1 MRPVFARKT
10 SSSDGSCRLICAA
23 RRFSRVERAHDLRQC
38 TVAVELHRERAGTRR
53 RLGAE
58 AAEQP
63 AQPLELVG
71 RLGHDLDGRLADL
84 RLQLRRRALR
94 DDPAVVDD
102 PDAVGE
108 DVGLLEVLRRQEDGD
123 ALLAREAPDLV
134 PERRAAL
141 RVEARS
147 SARRGRG
154 STGRG

>member
-1 MRPVFARKT
+1 MSSARTT
-10 SSSDGSCRLICAA
+10 SGSAPWPSSCTANAPGRAA
-23 RRFSRVERAHDLRQC
+23 VSAPKRREER
-38 TVAVELHRERAGTRR
+38 
-53 RLGAE
+53 
-58 AAEQP
+58 

-71 RLGHDLDGRLADL
+71 LLGHDLDGRLADL
-84 RLQLRRRALR
+84 RLQLRRRSLG

-123 ALLAREAPDLV
+123 ALVAREAPDLV